1 MKGTVELLIPIGGS
15 IYFSYIVVINI
26 QEVRGIYRSIFI
38 QFIQH
43 AKEENYKALG
53 LPLSSDSV
61 RLAKSYEDTKS

>member
-15 IYFSYIVVINI
+15 IYFSYTVVINI
-26 QEVRGIYRSIFI
+26 QEVRGIYISI
-38 QFIQH
+38 FIQH

-61 RLAKSYEDTKS
+61 RLAKPYEDTKS